1 MYNNLRNKIVGYLAC
16 VHFISIIVKC
26 FFLSILILTF
36 LCRMYY
42 DFLNIDPGWL

>member
-26 FFLSILILTF
+26 FFFINFNPNFSV
-36 LCRMYY
+36 
-42 DFLNIDPGWL
+42 